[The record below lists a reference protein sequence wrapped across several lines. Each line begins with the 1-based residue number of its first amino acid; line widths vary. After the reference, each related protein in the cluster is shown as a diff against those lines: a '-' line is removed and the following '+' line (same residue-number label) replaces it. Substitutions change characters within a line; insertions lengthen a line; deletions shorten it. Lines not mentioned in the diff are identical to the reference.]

1 MSTNKKLLIVYSGY
15 TSNGSTA
22 TLADWIK
29 TGAETVRGLDID
41 VKSASTVSKE
51 DISSADGI
59 ICGSGDYNGN
69 PEPDMITF
77 FDTILGAGLKNTNTK
92 LPTMPFGVFATSAG
106 YGTGVQEVMQ
116 SMARALLTFGCIYI
130 GGVNWH
136 YSQGVAGMVY
146 DFPFCPTGS
155 TGGSSGGLPCQS
167 TGSTGPTWEWVEK
180 NEGGLQQHLEE
191 DANCYGRRVAL
202 ATVSFADA
210 FYVAINQNPPP
221 PGGSTGNYSHC
232 DPKKSTESTGSSL
245 QSIQSTQSIDKKKK
259 KKKNLSE
266 IDKWMFC
273 FRSALLFIIIVSPF
287 MFKLTGPIFS
297 AMRLTIQKDGCPN
310 WIGIIIH
317 SIVFA
322 ILIRLSM
329 LIPLNC

>member
-1 MSTNKKLLIVYSGY
+1 MSTTKKKLLIVYSGH

-29 TGAETVRGLDID
+29 TGAETVGGLDIY
-41 VKSASTVSKE
+41 VESASDIINQTPAY
-51 DISSADGI
+51 DISFADGI

-77 FDTILGAGLKNTNTK
+77 IDKILGPGLNNTNTK

-130 GGVNWH
+130 GGGSWH
-136 YSQGVAGMVY
+136 YSQGVAGMVH

-155 TGGSSGGLPCQS
+155 TAGGPPCQS
-167 TGSTGPTWEWVEK
+167 TGSSGPTWEWVENNK
-180 NEGGLQQHLEE
+180 GGLQQYLEQ

-202 ATVSFADA
+202 ATISFADG
-210 FYVAINQNPPP
+210 FYNAMNENPP
-221 PGGSTGNYSHC
+221 PGGHTGNYSHC
-232 DPKKSTESTGSSL
+232 DPEQKKS
-245 QSIQSTQSIDKKKK
+245 SIKSIKSIHKKKK
-259 KKKNLSE
+259 KLSE
-266 IDKWMFC
+266 IDRWMFC

-297 AMRLTIQKDGCPN
+297 AIGITIQKDGCPN

-329 LIPLNC
+329 LIPLHGR

>member
-1 MSTNKKLLIVYSGY
+1 MSTPNKQLLIVYAGH

-29 TGAETVRGLDID
+29 TGAETVGGLDVYVI
-41 VKSASTVSKE
+41 SAS
-51 DISSADGI
+51 DIINQDPHIPYDILSFDGI

-77 FDTILGAGLKNTNTK
+77 FDKILGPGLSNTNPK

-106 YGTGVQEVMQ
+106 YATGVQEVMQ

-130 GGVNWH
+130 GGGSWH
-136 YSQGVAGMVY
+136 YSQGVAGMVH
-146 DFPFCPTGS
+146 DSPPGS
-155 TGGSSGGLPCQS
+155 TV
-167 TGSTGPTWEWVEK
+167 PTWEWVENNK
-180 NEGGLQQHLEE
+180 GGLQEYLEE
-191 DANCYGRRVAL
+191 DAKCYGRRVAL
-202 ATVSFADA
+202 ATISFADA
-210 FYVAINQNPPP
+210 FYKAIDNNPP
-221 PGGSTGNYSHC
+221 PGGSTGEYSHC
-232 DPKKSTESTGSSL
+232 DPKKLPS
-245 QSIQSTQSIDKKKK
+245 QSTQSTQSTPKKKT
-259 KKKNLSE
+259 LSQ
-266 IDKWMFC
+266 INMLMYC

-287 MFKLTGPIFS
+287 MFKLTGHIFS
-297 AMRLTIQKDGCPN
+297 AIGLTIQKDGCPN

-329 LIPLNC
+329 LVPLHGR